1 MPSISVIIITL
12 NESSKIESCLQSV
25 AWASEIIVVDSGSTD
40 NTTEICRKYTNEVY
54 QTDWPGYGLQKNRA
68 LGYATSDWVLSLDAD
83 EFVTPELATE
93 IQKVLE
99 SGEVDTYKIPRL
111 SSFCGKYLRHGGWW
125 PDYVAR
131 LFRNHSAQFSEDIVH
146 ERLLFSGKS
155 GILKQHLKHASIDNL
170 DAMLSKINSYSSS
183 GAQKMVARGKTT
195 GLGSAISHGFWIF
208 FRTYFLRLG
217 FLDGREGFMM
227 AVSAGE
233 NTYYRY
239 LKAYY
244 LAKKQ

>member
-131 LFRNHSAQFSEDIVH
+131 LF
-146 ERLLFSGKS
+146 
-155 GILKQHLKHASIDNL
+155 
-170 DAMLSKINSYSSS
+170 
-183 GAQKMVARGKTT
+183 
-195 GLGSAISHGFWIF
+195 
-208 FRTYFLRLG
+208 
-217 FLDGREGFMM
+217 
-227 AVSAGE
+227 
-233 NTYYRY
+233 
-239 LKAYY
+239 
-244 LAKKQ
+244 